1 MSQAFMFF
9 DSDNKT
15 TINFNDFWVSLQG
28 LWVTLTKD
36 EAEWVYAYLDLDKD
50 GKINYQEFCWI

>member
-15 TINFNDFWVSLQG
+15 TINFNDFWVALQG